1 MSESRAM
8 IVRAGGDPSRLIVV
22 NRPTRRVVSSGIPGA
37 GGTDGR
43 SITSVDIDG
52 SNHLIITYSDATT
65 SDAGLLPGSA
75 SWGSITGTLSTQ
87 ADLQSALDGKATS
100 AQGALADSAV
110 QPGDLAAV
118 ATSGAYNDIAGKP
131 TLGTAA
137 ATDAAAYATAAQGDK
152 ADSAVQP
159 AALTSA
165 LAGKVDVDGAK
176 VLSDENYTSAE
187 KSKLAGLESSHWRG
201 LYASLV
207 ALEAA
212 HPTASA
218 GDYADVDTGT
228 GFATTRH
235 LWDVDDAEW
244 IPSGSGAPLSA
255 ADVKSLYESNADTNA
270 YTDTEK
276 TKLAGVATGANN
288 YSHPNHSGD
297 VTSTGD
303 GATVIA
309 NDAVTNAKAAN
320 MANAT
325 IKGRSTA
332 GTGDPE
338 DLTATQVRTLLN
350 VASGATAND
359 TDANLKNRANHTG
372 TQAQSTVTNLTT
384 DLAAKQATLVSGTNI
399 KTVNGASVLGSGD
412 LTVSAAPAAVIT
424 ESTTSRTLGL
434 TDAGKFIDFTNAS
447 ASIVTVAPQASVT
460 WLADTEIYI
469 YRDAAGNLTITP
481 GAGVTLKAPS
491 GGTLVLTNAMGVM
504 LKRISSDTWLVIG
517 QTVAA

>member
-22 NRPTRRVVSSGIPGA
+22 NRPTRRVVGAGIPGA
-37 GGTDGR
+37 GGDDGR

-65 SDAGLLPGSA
+65 SDAGLLPSGGGGGSSA
-75 SWGSITGTLSTQ
+75 WGGITGTL
-87 ADLQSALDGKATS
+87 ADQTDLVAALNGKASSAQGALADSATQPGDLAAVATS
-100 AQGALADSAV
+100 GDYDDLTNKPTLGTAAATAATDYATAAQGALADSAV
-110 QPGDLAAV
+110 QPAALAEKEQVLTAGANVTIDRTDPDHPVISSTASGGGGGDVVGPASATANAV
-118 ATSGAYNDIAGKP
+118 ALYNGTTGKLIKDGP
-131 TLGTAA
+131 VLGTAA
-137 ATDAAAYATAAQGDK
+137 ESNTGDFT
-152 ADSAVQP
+152 P
-159 AALTSA
+159 AAH
-165 LAGKVDVDGAK
+165 AG
-176 VLSDENYTSAE
+176 
-187 KSKLAGLESSHWRG
+187 AGG
-201 LYASLV
+201 
-207 ALEAA
+207 AA
-212 HPTASA
+212 H
-218 GDYADVDTGT
+218 ADVVAGGDAGFMTG
-228 GFATTRH
+228 AQ
-235 LWDVDDAEW
+235 A
-244 IPSGSGAPLSA
+244 
-255 ADVKSLYESNADTNA
+255 
-270 YTDTEK
+270 

-288 YSHPNHSGD
+288 YSHPNHTGD

-309 NDAVTNAKAAN
+309 NGAVTNAK
-320 MANAT
+320 MANVSTAT
-325 IKGRSTA
+325 LKGRSTA
-332 GTGDPE
+332 GTGSPE
-338 DLTATQVRTLLN
+338 DLTATQARTLLN
-350 VASGATAND
+350 VANGATAND
-359 TDANLKNRANHTG
+359 TDANLKNRSNHTG

-384 DLAAKQATLVSGTNI
+384 DLAAKQATLVSSTNI
-399 KTVNGASVLGSGD
+399 KTVNGATLLGSGD
-412 LTVSAAPAAVIT
+412 LAVSAAPAAVIT

-504 LKRISSDTWLVIG
+504 LKRISSDSWLVIG